1 MSMLGLA
8 ITRLRVK
15 AISVI
20 CSVKA
25 LILRT
30 LFGTTGVLTV
40 IATLYADS
48 LINLLLLRAWTK
60 QKCKVLRARLTILVS
75 SIKAALIIV
84 KASLIQIGSRLA
96 TTVRQI
102 LQRAK

>member
-1 MSMLGLA
+1 MSMLGLV

-20 CSVKA
+20 SNAKA

-48 LINLLLLRAWTK
+48 LTCLQLKYAWTK
-60 QKCKVLRARLTILVS
+60 QKCKVLRAQLITLVS
-75 SIKAALIIV
+75 SIKAVLITV
-84 KASLIQIGSRLA
+84 KASLIQIGLRLA

-102 LQRAK
+102 LRRAK